1 MPARSVR
8 FLIMKG
14 RPQEPP
20 NKPLGNIINDGN
32 CHCKAGKKLEM
43 QHEVKTFYFFFK
55 LLRNLNGIKYN
66 KN

>member
-1 MPARSVR
+1 
-8 FLIMKG
+8 MKG

-43 QHEVKTFYFFFK
+43 QHEAKTFYFFFEV
-55 LLRNLNGIKYN
+55 IKKFKWY
-66 KN
+66 KI